1 MQLMLAGCGGN
12 IRNRI
17 EKGIERCLPQI
28 IGPASSY
35 QVTVS
40 GSTLKMFRHRL
51 SRVYIKG
58 EDVRLPNGL
67 EVSHLDVCLNEV
79 EFDPDKRTIID
90 SAEATYSV
98 VLSEEEL
105 ERYLKK
111 TYPSIPGLG
120 IDLKEGHMVAR
131 ASPSLIGLTTT
142 ISAAALFG
150 IDSQRKLVLDIKKI
164 NAVGVQAPSF
174 AREYIESKLNPVFDA
189 SELGYDATIDS
200 VSIKPGYVTITG
212 KLDLAKDAKRT
223 NGT

>member
-1 MQLMLAGCGGN
+1 MLAGCGGS
-12 IRNRI
+12 IKNRI
-17 EKGIERCLPQI
+17 EKGIESCLPQI

-40 GSTLKMFRHRL
+40 GSTVKMLRHRL

-67 EVSHLDVCLNEV
+67 EVSRLDVCLNEV
-79 EFDPDKRTIID
+79 EFDPDKRIITD
-90 SAEATYSV
+90 SAGATYSV
-98 VLSEEEL
+98 ELSEKEL

-120 IDLKEGHMVAR
+120 IDLKEGRMIAR

-142 ISAAALFG
+142 ISAEASLG
-150 IDSQRKLVLDIKKI
+150 IDGQRKLVLDIKKI
-164 NAVGVQAPSF
+164 NAAGVPAPSF

-212 KLDLAKDAKRT
+212 KLDLAKGR
-223 NGT
+223 